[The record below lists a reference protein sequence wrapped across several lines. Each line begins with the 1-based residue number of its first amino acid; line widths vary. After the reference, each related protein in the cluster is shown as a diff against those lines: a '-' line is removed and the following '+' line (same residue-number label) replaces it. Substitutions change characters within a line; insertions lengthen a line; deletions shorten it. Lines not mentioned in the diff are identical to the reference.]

1 MTIDQWG
8 ESAVT
13 VEVVGQSVE
22 ELMLLVNW
30 CSNNKVT
37 YTLTVPNQ
45 KASGVD
51 LRFTMSIT
59 CTNNQVYELQKM
71 WYNYKNK

>member
-8 ESAVT
+8 ETAVT
-13 VEVVGQSVE
+13 IEVVGQTVE
-22 ELMLLVNW
+22 ELLLLVNW
-30 CSNNKVT
+30 CSNNSVT

-45 KASGVD
+45 KASGNE
-51 LRFTMSIT
+51 LRFVMSVT
-59 CTNNQVYELQKM
+59 CSNLLVYELQKM